1 MPQIDATDRSG
12 RLDNF
17 VESRQQNFRE
27 VRPVPV
33 KCYQSKANARLKSK
47 QQNIKE
53 SAETVTQQDLVLV
66 KESSSNVE
74 RNESGGK
81 LEHERW
87 TAPWKIIKVLNAG
100 LIIEVVTE
108 SRSTRT
114 RHVSPGGIK
123 PFHIRP
129 PDLRHPLADEFAQFA
144 WSADFGLATPS
155 VIAKPFNTLC
165 DRRNVTSATGV
176 SKWEYRGKY
185 HDDKSSQWIAET
197 EILSSFNRPQLDV
210 FHALWIQYN
219 PHQSQIQ
226 PTPSRKRAQPFPRE
240 DALRLFPI
248 GTTVAKE
255 SGSEIILGQVY
266 DYRAPYWRVQ
276 YEDNDWKELSRQEVH
291 RMARS
296 TPGWYLGTQPPT
308 PPRR

>member
-1 MPQIDATDRSG
+1 MEG
-12 RLDNF
+12 
-17 VESRQQNFRE
+17 
-27 VRPVPV
+27 
-33 KCYQSKANARLKSK
+33 
-47 QQNIKE
+47 
-53 SAETVTQQDLVLV
+53 
-66 KESSSNVE
+66 
-74 RNESGGK
+74 
-81 LEHERW
+81 
-87 TAPWKIIKVLNAG
+87 
-100 LIIEVVTE
+100 
-108 SRSTRT
+108 RSTRT

-155 VIAKPFNTLC
+155 VVAKPLYTLC

-185 HDDKSSQWIAET
+185 HDGKPSQWMAET
-197 EILSSFNRPQLDV
+197 EILSSFNRLQLDV
-210 FHALWIQYN
+210 SHALWNLYN

-226 PTPSRKRAQPFPRE
+226 PTPSRKRAQPLLLHE

-255 SGSEIILGQVY
+255 SGSEIILDQVY
-266 DYRAPYWRVQ
+266 DYHAPYWRVQ
-276 YEDNDWKELSRQEVH
+276 YEDNDWGELSRQEVH

-296 TPGWYLGTQPPT
+296 TPGRHLGTQPPT
-308 PPRR
+308 PPHR